1 MDNIPIEK
9 FLISELAERAGTTIR
24 TIRYY
29 TDEGLL
35 PQPETQGKYAYYN
48 ENHLNRLELIRRM
61 KTAYLPLREIQ
72 QVMLSL
78 TDDEVQKRLVEGL
91 SSDHKTRPEAPSP
104 AASGSGSN
112 ALNYI
117 SLLLK
122 DQQVPRPQEAPE
134 VVRAPAPSILEQSSR
149 YISPNPQPEAIASE
163 IWQRISLAPG
173 LELHIRN
180 PVKPEIASRIQQLT
194 AFANKLFRQT

>member
-78 TDDEVQKRLVEGL
+78 TDDEVQKRLVEEL
-91 SSDHKTRPEAPSP
+91 SSDQKTRPAVASP

-117 SLLLK
+117 ALLLK
-122 DQQVPRPQEAPE
+122 DQKVLRPQEAPE
-134 VVRAPAPSILEQSSR
+134 VVRASAPLVSDTQLR
-149 YISPNPQPEAIASE
+149 YFSPDPQPEPVASE
-163 IWQRISLAPG
+163 TWQRISLAPG
-173 LELHIRN
+173 VELHIRN
-180 PVKPEIASRIQQLT
+180 PGKPDVAGRIQQLI